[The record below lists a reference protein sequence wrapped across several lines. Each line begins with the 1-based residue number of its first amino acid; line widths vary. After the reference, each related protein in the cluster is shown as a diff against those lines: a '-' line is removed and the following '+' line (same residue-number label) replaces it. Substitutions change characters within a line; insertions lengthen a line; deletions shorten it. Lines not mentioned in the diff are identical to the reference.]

1 MLSKIWANWKSK
13 KENWEPLHG
22 DIELIDVGFKY
33 KSGETVMEHMNLKV
47 KAGSSVAIVGPTGA
61 GKVRSLT

>member
-1 MLSKIWANWKSK
+1 
-13 KENWEPLHG
+13 
-22 DIELIDVGFKY
+22 
-33 KSGETVMEHMNLKV
+33 MEHMNLKV